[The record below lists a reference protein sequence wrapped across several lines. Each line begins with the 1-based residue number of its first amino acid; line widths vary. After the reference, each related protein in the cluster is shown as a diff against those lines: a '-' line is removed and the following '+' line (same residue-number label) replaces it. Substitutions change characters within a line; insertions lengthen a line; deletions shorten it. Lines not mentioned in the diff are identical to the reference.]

1 MNRLPVPRLAFL
13 VATMLAPVL
22 LAQDDAAKPAAN
34 GADAKAKIKA
44 KGKANATGVQQK
56 AFARI
61 VIELDAN
68 GDETLQKSEVPESAH
83 KQFEALL
90 ELMDTD
96 GDGALGRG
104 ELQAAGGRIQ
114 AVLKAGGPPTP
125 PKVDAG
131 AKAKAE
137 NLPANDALAKPKE
150 RLKRM
155 DANGDGK
162 ISRDEWAGP
171 PPLFDRIDRDQD
183 GFITEAEQEFAVVAM
198 RRFMEAAGKKA
209 NFPRNPK
216 IE

>member
-1 MNRLPVPRLAFL
+1 MNPLPVPRLVFL
-13 VATMLAPVL
+13 VATMIVPVL
-22 LAQDDAAKPAAN
+22 LAQEDAAKPAAG

-44 KGKANATGVQQK
+44 KGKANAIGAQGK

-96 GDGALGRG
+96 GDGALSRG
-104 ELQAAGGRIQ
+104 ELQAAGGRVQ
-114 AVLKAGGPPTP
+114 AVLKAGGPPLP
-125 PKVDAG
+125 PGAD

-137 NLPANDALAKPKE
+137 NAPAVDALAKPKE

-155 DANGDGK
+155 DTNGDGK
-162 ISRDEWAGP
+162 ISREEWTGA

-183 GFITEAEQEFAVVAM
+183 GFISEAEQDFAVVAM
-198 RRFMEAAGKKA
+198 RRFMEAAKK
-209 NFPRNPK
+209 NGEIPK
-216 IE
+216 KKPEN